1 MLSRVAEAVYWMNR
15 YIERAESVARFVDVN
30 LHLALDLSEGAQEQ
44 WAPIIATTGDD
55 ELFAARYGEATRDA
69 ALRFLTF
76 DGQYPSSILSCLRAA
91 RENARSV
98 RDAISSEMWEAVN
111 RAYLAVNEAAR
122 REDEVLA
129 APHDFYD
136 TVKLAAQQFVGTA
149 YVTMSHNEAWHF
161 ARMGRLL
168 ERADKTSRILD
179 VKYFILLPDV
189 SDVGTAY
196 DEVQWVALL
205 KSASAFEMY
214 RKRWGLIAPARVV
227 EFLTLDTKF
236 PRSMRYCVSKAERS
250 LHAIT
255 GNQLNTAASSAERAL
270 GRLRGDLEFV
280 DPEELVAAGL
290 HERIDAFQ
298 TRLNGVG
305 EAVFETFF
313 AMRPVR

>member
-1 MLSRVAEAVYWMNR
+1 MLSRVAEAIYWMNR

-55 ELFAARYGEATRDA
+55 ALFAARYGAATRES

-76 DGQYPSSILSCLRAA
+76 DAGYANSVLSCLRAA
-91 RENARSV
+91 RESARSV
-98 RDAISSEMWEAVN
+98 REVISSEMWEAVN
-111 RAYLAVNEAAR
+111 RTYLAVAEAAR

-136 TVKLAAQQFVGTA
+136 QVKLAAQQFVGTA
-149 YVTMSHNEAWHF
+149 YVTMTHNEAWHF
-161 ARMGRLL
+161 ARLGRLL

-196 DEVQWVALL
+196 DEVQWAALL

-227 EFLTLDTKF
+227 EFLALDPKF
-236 PRSMRYCVSKAERS
+236 PRSMRYCVTKAERS

-255 GNQLNTAASSAERAL
+255 GNALSTAASSAERAL
-270 GRLRGDLEFV
+270 GRLRAEMEFT
-280 DPEELVAAGL
+280 DAEELLATGL
-290 HERIDAFQ
+290 HERIDGFQ

-305 EAVFETFF
+305 DAVWETFF